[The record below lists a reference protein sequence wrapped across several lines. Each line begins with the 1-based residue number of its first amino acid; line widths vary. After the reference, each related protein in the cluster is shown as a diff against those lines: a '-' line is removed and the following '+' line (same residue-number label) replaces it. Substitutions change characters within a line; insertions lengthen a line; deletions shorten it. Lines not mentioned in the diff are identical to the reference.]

1 MPTRRRKRR
10 MRPKPLPLSSQCN
23 PKDNQPGWTFY
34 VQRLRGKLD
43 DERKGRGG
51 VIGEDSLLE
60 RVTAAAEDANFP
72 TIHSWPIGA
81 PGSKSSR
88 GRRPKASSSK
98 PCPRKG
104 WGSSMRRRPAAE
116 APPITSRS
124 KRRSLSFRQPKSD
137 KPLRQCVEKPDHLP
151 RLHLS
156 ARLRHRLSTMKRP
169 SPYRLDLS
177 EKAFHGKV
185 IPGLT
190 FIVEPHGRG
199 TCCIEWTVFC
209 SYVPIAYVNVFRGF
223 AERCSHLTLDVAVRL
238 QPDCLPNECQKPLP
252 SQ

>member
-1 MPTRRRKRR
+1 M
-10 MRPKPLPLSSQCN
+10 
-23 PKDNQPGWTFY
+23 
-34 VQRLRGKLD
+34 
-43 DERKGRGG
+43 
-51 VIGEDSLLE
+51 IGEDSLLE

-72 TIHSWPIGA
+72 TTHSWPIGA

-98 PCPRKG
+98 PCARKG
-104 WGSSMRRRPAAE
+104 WGSSMRRRPSVE

-124 KRRSLSFRQPKSD
+124 KRRSLSFRQPNSD
-137 KPLRQCVEKPDHLP
+137 KPLRQCVEKRHLP

-156 ARLRHRLSTMKRP
+156 ARLRPRLSTMKRP

-199 TCCIEWTVFC
+199 TCCMSGLFF
-209 SYVPIAYVNVFRGF
+209 VPTFQLRMSTSFEVSPNDALI
-223 AERCSHLTLDVAVRL
+223 SHLTLQSAFNQIASEMNAGRPFPANKHSDNPDLCMVVCRNGRSVPQAQVA
-238 QPDCLPNECQKPLP
+238 P
-252 SQ
+252 